1 MSEEQLVRKIKEG
14 TVLDHIKQSTALKVL
29 DALNIDGKE
38 GNVVTVAMNVL
49 SKKLGKKDIIKIENR
64 FLKPE
69 ETNRITLISP
79 RATVNLIR
87 NYEVVEKRKVEI
99 PDTFVNVF
107 KCPNPT
113 CITNSIEP
121 ISHII
126 YVVRKNPPLLKC
138 RYCGRLLSPN
148 EVVY

>member
-1 MSEEQLVRKIKEG
+1 MSREQLVVRKIKEG
-14 TVLDHIKQSTALKVL
+14 TVLDHIEQAKALKVL
-29 DALNIDGKE
+29 EALNIDGKD

-69 ETNRITLISP
+69 ETNRIALIAP

-87 NYEVVEKRKVEI
+87 NYQVVEKRKVEI
-99 PDTFVNVF
+99 PDTFVDVF

-113 CITNSIEP
+113 CISNSNEP

-126 YVVRKNPPLLKC
+126 DSVRKNPPLLRC

-148 EVVY
+148 ELI

>member
-1 MSEEQLVRKIKEG
+1 MSKEQLVRKIKEG
-14 TVLDHIKQSTALKVL
+14 TVLDHVEQGRALQVL
-29 DALNIDGKE
+29 QALNIDGKN
-38 GNVVTVAMNVL
+38 GNIVTVAMNVS
-49 SKKLGKKDIIKIENR
+49 SKKLRKKDIIKIENR

-69 ETNRITLISP
+69 ETNRIALIAP

-87 NYEVVEKRKVEI
+87 DYQVFEKRKVEI

-113 CITNSIEP
+113 CISNSNEP
-121 ISHII
+121 VSYII
-126 YVVRKNPPLLKC
+126 DAVRKNPPLLRC

-148 EVVY
+148 ELI

>member
-1 MSEEQLVRKIKEG
+1 MSEEQLVVRKIKEG
-14 TVLDHIKQSTALKVL
+14 TVLDHVEQGRALKVL
-29 DALNIDGKE
+29 EALNIDGKD
-38 GNVVTVAMNVL
+38 GNVVTVAMNVS

-69 ETNRITLISP
+69 ETNRIALIAP
-79 RATVNLIR
+79 KATANLIR
-87 NYEVVEKRKVEI
+87 NYQVVEKRKVEI
-99 PDTFVNVF
+99 PDKFVDVF

-113 CITNSIEP
+113 CISNSNEP

-126 YVVRKNPPLLKC
+126 DVVKKDPPTLKC

-148 EVVY
+148 ELI

>member
-14 TVLDHIKQSTALKVL
+14 TVLDHIEQAKALKVL
-29 DALNIDGKE
+29 EALNIDGKD

-69 ETNRITLISP
+69 ETNRIALIAP

-87 NYEVVEKRKVEI
+87 NYQVVEKRKVEI
-99 PDTFVNVF
+99 PDTFVDVF

-113 CITNSIEP
+113 CISNSNEP

-126 YVVRKNPPLLKC
+126 DSVRKNPPLLRC

-148 EVVY
+148 ELI

>member
-14 TVLDHIKQSTALKVL
+14 TVLDHVEQGRALQVL
-29 DALNIDGKE
+29 KALNIDGKD
-38 GNVVTVAMNVL
+38 GNIVTVAMNVS

-69 ETNRITLISP
+69 ETNRIALIAP

-87 NYEVVEKRKVEI
+87 NYQVVEKRKVEI
-99 PDTFVNVF
+99 PDTFVDVF

-113 CITNSIEP
+113 CISNSNEP

-126 YVVRKNPPLLKC
+126 DAVRKSPPLLRC

-148 EVVY
+148 EVI

>member
-1 MSEEQLVRKIKEG
+1 MSEEKLLVRKIKDG
-14 TVLDHIKQSTALKVL
+14 TVIDHIEQGRALKVL
-29 DALNIDGKE
+29 EALNIDGKD
-38 GNVVTVAMNVL
+38 GNVVTVAMNVP
-49 SKKLGKKDIIKIENR
+49 SKKLSKKDIIKIENR

-69 ETNRITLISP
+69 ETNRIALISP

-87 NYEVVEKRKVEI
+87 NYQVVEKRNVEI
-99 PDTFVNVF
+99 PDTFVDVF

-113 CITNSIEP
+113 CISNSNEP
-121 ISHII
+121 IAHII

-148 EVVY
+148 EVV